1 MRERYQV
8 VLVDDDEQN
17 LVHLSEVYENEGYDL
32 NIATNY
38 DQLLFC
44 LEEDIPDLV
53 VINFKNDDLKM
64 KDLYLRLREDER
76 FFFIEVLGLFD
87 SKNETVIDN
96 YLDMGLACTCAS
108 PYTKKEL
115 LHMTEQL
122 TTHVE
127 LRSLKNKY
135 EDEVETK
142 GEEIEKLV
150 LKSKEQ
156 ERVILELRDQIS
168 KVSVVDNLTGL
179 FNRNYAIAQ
188 LEMAIS
194 RFNRK
199 GIETGFLL
207 CDIDD
212 FHDINAA
219 YGYQVGDRILYEAG
233 QIIIGNKRQ
242 QDVVARYS
250 GNTYMIILP
259 DTEIEGAKY
268 FAERARKNIEKYLPS
283 IKGLQVTVTIGL
295 SIYNRSMP
303 FDMFI
308 KMTEDALRFGKEAG
322 KNKVIVS
329 NDMLDL

>member
-8 VLVDDDEQN
+8 VLVDDQEQN
-17 LVHLSEVYENEGYDL
+17 LNQLSEVYENEGYDL

-44 LEEDIPDLV
+44 LEEELPDLI
-53 VINFKNDDLKM
+53 VINFKNDDIKM
-64 KDLYLRLREDER
+64 KDLYLRLREDDR
-76 FFFIEVLGLFD
+76 FFSIEVLGLFE
-87 SKNETVIDN
+87 SKNEKIIDN
-96 YLDMGLACTCAS
+96 YLDLGVACTCAA
-108 PYTKKEL
+108 PYSKREL

-122 TTHVE
+122 TTFVDIRKNKERFEVEIGSRAEE
-127 LRSLKNKY
+127 LRELNQK
-135 EDEVETK
+135 
-142 GEEIEKLV
+142 I
-150 LKSKEQ
+150 KEQ
-156 ERVILELRDQIS
+156 ERVVEDLREQIA
-168 KVSVVDNLTGL
+168 KVSVIDNLTGL
-179 FNRNYAIAQ
+179 YNRNYAIDQ

-207 CDIDD
+207 CDIDN
-212 FHDINAA
+212 FNEINAS
-219 YGYQVGDRILYEAG
+219 YGHQVGDRILYETG

-259 DTEIEGAKY
+259 DTEIEGSKY

-295 SIYNRSMP
+295 SVYNRFMP

-308 KMTEDALRFGKEAG
+308 KMTEDALRFGKDAG
-322 KNKVIVS
+322 KNKVITS